1 MFSLL
6 ACLVLDQSSLKD
18 FSKSCDNYPDTG
30 GTRAYTEL
38 GIGLIALAT
47 TSGTLVCC
55 ALPVLLVTLGMGVV
69 VSGLVGNFP
78 FLVMLTHYKLELF
91 AVSAGLMGLSGWLMY
106 RQGRTCPNDPVL
118 GVLCERLQTRSR
130 LLYWLSIALWA
141 VGFFASYLLLPI

>member
-69 VSGLVGNFP
+69 VSRFWSCSRITSWNCL
-78 FLVMLTHYKLELF
+78 
-91 AVSAGLMGLSGWLMY
+91 
-106 RQGRTCPNDPVL
+106 
-118 GVLCERLQTRSR
+118 RSQ
-130 LLYWLSIALWA
+130 
-141 VGFFASYLLLPI
+141 PD